1 MTSPASP
8 IHESTRDRL
17 ARRRVELTAQSA
29 QLRGELARQSEVLAT
44 PLAIADGVRL
54 AGLWVRDHPL
64 VVVVAVSVLLIWR
77 PRRLVTWPARAWT
90 AWRWW
95 SRLRPTVSRMMIVL
109 RG

>member
-1 MTSPASP
+1 MTPPVSPNP
-8 IHESTRDRL
+8 ESTRDRL

-29 QLRGELARQSEVLAT
+29 QLRSELARQSEVLAT
-44 PLAIADGVRL
+44 PLAIADGARL

-64 VVVVAVSVLLIWR
+64 VVMVAVSVLVIWR

-95 SRLRPTVSRMMIVL
+95 NRLRPTVSRMLILL